1 MRKLNEVYE
10 VEIVYKRPAI
20 SLLDTITCQNDAID
34 LFRKILST
42 DKIDFKE
49 FFMVALLN
57 HNHNVL
63 GVSIIGIGNTN
74 ATCVNIKEI
83 FQLAI
88 KTNSSGIILC
98 HNHPSGNLKPS
109 ESDLSLTRRIKEVCK
124 FCDINLLDHL
134 IITSEGYY
142 SFIEEI

>member
-1 MRKLNEVYE
+1 MKKLNELYE
-10 VEIVYKRPAI
+10 VEIIYKRPAI
-20 SLLDTITCQNDAID
+20 STLEKVSCQAESAE

-42 DKIDFKE
+42 EKIDFKE

-57 HNHNVL
+57 HNNNVL
-63 GVSIIGIGNTN
+63 GVSVIGIGNTN
-74 ATCVNIKEI
+74 TTCVNVKEI

-109 ESDLSLTRRIKEVCK
+109 ESDISLTRRIQEVCK
-124 FCDINLLDHL
+124 VCDINLLDHL
-134 IITSEGYY
+134 ILTSEDYY
-142 SFIEEI
+142 SFIDEI